1 MSENVLKLLLNYI
14 KYKRDEML
22 VYLIEAVKEEQEEL
36 EERLSKLE
44 NKAS

>member
-22 VYLIEAVKEEQEEL
+22 VDLIEAVKEEQEEL